1 MLTQWIKSN
10 SALNSGLQAAHLRVH
25 PKRDIDAHN
34 VRAISRFD
42 VMSLLSEP
50 HGEAAY
56 ETASVRFA
64 TLGLEGIKDAANAG
78 DLRALF
84 QLTHA
89 LRPRSVLEIGTCNA
103 ASTAF
108 IAMAL
113 RDRGAEDQCVTTVDV
128 VDVNDPERGIWKR
141 SGLPYPPSEMLDRL
155 GVDHLVRMESHGS
168 ESFFRENAERFDFI
182 FIDGSHRASDVYAD
196 VAGAL
201 ACLNANGVIALHDFY
216 PDARP
221 IWPGEVAIPGPYL
234 GVVRAIEEC
243 PDLGVVPLRDLPW
256 RTKHGGHATSLAVL
270 TGRRYRHWPRP
281 SPIA

>member
-1 MLTQWIKSN
+1 MLSMTHWLKSN
-10 SALNSGLQAAHLRVH
+10 PALNAGLQAAHLRVR

-42 VMSLLSEP
+42 VMAMLSDPQAIE
-50 HGEAAY
+50 AY
-56 ETASVRFA
+56 ETAAVRFA
-64 TLGLEGIKDAANAG
+64 TLGLERIKDAANTG

-108 IAMAL
+108 IALAL
-113 RDRGAEDQCVTTVDV
+113 RDLGAHAPCVTTVDV
-128 VDVNDPERGIWKR
+128 VDVNDPEHGIWKR
-141 SGLPYPPSEMLDRL
+141 SGLPYPPGEMLERL
-155 GVDHLVRMESHGS
+155 GVEHLVRMESQGS
-168 ESFFRENAERFDFI
+168 ETFFRSNLDRFDFI

-201 ACLNANGVIALHDFY
+201 ACINANGVIALHDFY
-216 PDARP
+216 PNARP
-221 IWPGEVAIPGPYL
+221 LWSGEPAIPGPYL

-256 RTKHGGHATSLAVL
+256 RTKHGSHTTSLAVL
-270 TGRRYRHWPRP
+270 TGRRYRHWPSY
-281 SPIA
+281 SP